1 MSNTIREDVV
11 SISFDVGENPFAELT
26 AGMNELRNSITG
38 GVASSTEDLREIA
51 RGADEIRDSV
61 RDTTRG
67 TDELRESVQDTTDTA
82 QRADKTFTEMLRS
95 IRDIAKA
102 KIGNGL
108 EKLKSIPQQAR
119 EKFNNLRTNIQN
131 LRNIRLSDIGNGLNR
146 ALGRGVTAGG
156 KLFNSLKRAAGVG
169 FNTAIKG
176 IKTLAAK
183 AGSAAISIGKIGF
196 KGLVAGATA
205 AAGAVAGLAGA
216 AIKAY
221 ADFEQLEGGVKTLF
235 GDDVA
240 ATVQKNANNAFKTA
254 GLSANEYMETV
265 TSFSA
270 SLISSVGGDTA
281 KAANLAD
288 VAIRDMADNANKMG
302 TDMESIQN
310 AYQGFAKGNY
320 DMLDNLKLG
329 YGGTKEEMA
338 RLVAD
343 AAKVDKSVDANSLSY
358 ANVVK
363 AIHAVQDNMGIYGAT
378 AAEAEGTISGSLA
391 AMKASWGNML
401 TAVVQ
406 GGDSF
411 DQCVENLVQSVKTF
425 AGNIMPV
432 AKSALSGIVT
442 LVNELAPVII
452 AEIPSL
458 ISELLPQIA
467 NAGMQL
473 IQTLMGTLSNNV
485 GVISS
490 TAVQIITSLVQ
501 FILTSLPQL
510 ITTGMQLLISLV
522 QGIAQQLPTLIPMAI
537 NAVIT
542 LVNGLIGMLPQLISA
557 GITLLVSLVQG
568 IVQALP
574 QLIPA
579 GIQAIL
585 SLIDGIVGA
594 IPQLTQAA
602 LELIPVILTA
612 IIENLPQI
620 LEGGI
625 KVIVSLVQGL
635 GQAIPQLIEFLP
647 QIAST
652 IIDTLKEIDLLE
664 VGKNIVQG
672 LIEGIGSMI
681 GAVADAAKNVAESAG
696 NAIKNFLGINSPA
709 KLTIGYGQYTGEGLV
724 VGMQDLKSKVGKAA
738 EGLSTTISTNVQP
751 SMQSYTPSSSSVS
764 NTSNSNV
771 TNHFSPQFTLNMNGA
786 SATESNKHKVKQWI
800 KESIAETFESMGRT
814 NPELCEV

>member
-11 SISFDVGENPFAELT
+11 SISFDVENNPFADLT
-26 AGMNELRNSITG
+26 ADMEKMKASVTG
-38 GVASSTEDLREIA
+38 GVDDSTRKLTQMA
-51 RGADEIRDSV
+51 QGAKDV
-61 RDTTRG
+61 GKGLRDTT
-67 TDELRESVQDTTDTA
+67 QTA
-82 QRADKTFTEMLRS
+82 KNADKSFTDMLKNVK
-95 IRDIAKA
+95 DLAKA
-102 KIGNGL
+102 KVGNGL
-108 EKLKSIPQQAR
+108 DKLNSIPKQAKGQFDKLKSSIT
-119 EKFNNLRTNIQN
+119 KVKNVKI
-131 LRNIRLSDIGNGLNR
+131 SDIGKGLDKG
-146 ALGRGVTAGG
+146 LGKAITNTA
-156 KLFNSLKRAAGVG
+156 KLASGLKKAAGVS
-169 FNTAIKG
+169 FDKVTSG
-176 IKTLAAK
+176 IKSLATH
-183 AGSAAISIGKIGF
+183 AGNAATKLASISV
-196 KGLVAGATA
+196 KGLAAGATA
-205 AAGAVAGLAGA
+205 AAGAVAGLVGA
-216 AIKAY
+216 SVKAY

-240 ATVQKNANNAFKTA
+240 ATVQKNANDAFKTA

-270 SLISSVGGDTA
+270 SLIQSVGGDTA
-281 KAANLAD
+281 KAAGLAD

-320 DMLDNLKLG
+320 TMLDNLKLG

-343 AAKVDKSVDANSLSY
+343 AAKVDKSVDANSMSY
-358 ANVVK
+358 ANIVK
-363 AIHAVQDNMGIYGAT
+363 AIHAVQDKMGIYGAT

-411 DQCVENLVQSVKTF
+411 DQCVANLVQSVKTF

-442 LVNELAPVII
+442 LVNELAPVIM

-467 NAGMQL
+467 NVGMQL
-473 IQTLMGTLSNNV
+473 LQSLLGTLTNNV
-485 GVISS
+485 GMISNV
-490 TAVQIITSLVQ
+490 AVQIITSFVQ
-501 FILTSLPQL
+501 FITTALPQL

-537 NAVIT
+537 QAIVT
-542 LVNGLIGMLPQLISA
+542 LTNGLIGMLPQLIST
-557 GITLLVSLVQG
+557 GIQLLVSLVQG

-612 IIENLPQI
+612 IIQNLPQI

-625 KVIVSLVQGL
+625 KIIVSLVQGL
-635 GQAIPQLIEFLP
+635 GQAIPQLLEFLP
-647 QIAST
+647 KIAST
-652 IIDTLKEIDLLE
+652 IIDSLKKIDLLQ
-664 VGKNIVQG
+664 VGKDIVNG
-672 LIEGIGSMI
+672 LIKGISSML
-681 GAVADAAKNVAESAG
+681 GAVKDAAKNVAKGAA
-696 NAIKNFLGINSPA
+696 NAIKGFLGINSPA

-724 VGMQDLKSKVGKAA
+724 SGMQDLKGKVGKTA
-738 EGLSTTISTNVQP
+738 EGLSSTIATKIQP
-751 SMQSYTPSSSSVS
+751 SVQSYTPSGSSVS
-764 NTSNSNV
+764 NTRNSNV
-771 TNHFSPQFTLNMNGA
+771 TNNFNPQFTLNMNGA
-786 SATESNKHKVKQWI
+786 SATESNKHKVKQWVR
-800 KESIAETFESMGRT
+800 ESIEEVFESMSRT